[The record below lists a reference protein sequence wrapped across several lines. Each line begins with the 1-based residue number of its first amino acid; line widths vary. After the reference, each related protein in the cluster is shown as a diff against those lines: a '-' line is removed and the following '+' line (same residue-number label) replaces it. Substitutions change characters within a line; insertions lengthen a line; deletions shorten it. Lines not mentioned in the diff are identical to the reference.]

1 MADGSINIDINIP
14 VSKAISDIDD
24 LQKSISKLTDKDIE
38 VKVSQAQAEEKVN
51 DLVQMLSKVPEN
63 KRVQLYA
70 RAEKAGINSFSE
82 LLSALPKEKQ
92 TELLAKVEKN
102 QAINWKSYLDEL
114 PKEKRT
120 ELTAKAEKGEVI
132 DFKKLVD
139 EVPKKEETKLEAN
152 TKSAKENINDLSKEV
167 SNIKGKF
174 SSLKEIMLGTFAGN
188 MITNGINAITSSLKG
203 AWEMGM
209 RFNEEQDTM
218 RTVWKS
224 LTTEAPQDGKELV
237 NYINQTAQSSIYAA
251 DTINEMAQS
260 MYHVH
265 SNVDETKKW
274 TNSFVAL
281 GSTLHLTNDQL
292 SESAEMFSKIMAGG
306 NATAEDINVMINR
319 FPMFGEELQKVTG
332 KSMQEIR
339 KMTASGKLSAD
350 TISETLEALG
360 DKYKQGTEEGMT
372 SFMGMGMFIKAR
384 SSQLL
389 GEVTQSTFELSKKT
403 RDSITSLLSNDA
415 MDGYAKS
422 ISNAISGALTYIT
435 KFFSYISNNKWL
447 LDGIFLQLVQLGK
460 VIGGAVWQ
468 TFKGVVEGIV
478 DAFGGFKKND
488 SSPLLQKLLD
498 VLTKLTDHKE
508 EVAKLASNATKVFL
522 AFVAWKKT
530 TQTILGV
537 KKAVEQT
544 SEAIRSIKKAT
555 SVLISLA
562 KLSFSSVIASLKSFG
577 AALRPI
583 IALMIGNPIGLTI
596 TAIVALG
603 TAFVLAY
610 KYIKP
615 FRDAVNKT
623 WDAIKKLGKD
633 IVVLLEPG
641 FKKVGKLFKD
651 LQKTFED
658 GMKGLYKLWKVGWDA
673 IVDIV
678 SAITKPLRKVVTK
691 LLDSVGD
698 WISDKWSDIKKNTSK
713 SWENIKDTI
722 SDRLEETK
730 SSSTKLAGH
739 IASAVADKWDELHS
753 NSSKIWGNIS
763 STIVRLVQGLKRS
776 LDGIFSSISSAW
788 SNLWSGL
795 GSIFT
800 SIWSGVKGAV
810 RDGMNAVIDFINGG
824 INGVNSVISFFGGKK
839 NTIGTI
845 KKLATGTSAVN
856 ERQLAVVNDEKATDY
871 REAIFR
877 ANGQVEIPEGRDV
890 LTVLNPGDSVM
901 PAQATK
907 AMFPHYANGVGDWLS
922 AAWNNVKDW
931 AGDTYEAIKGAIAN
945 PLGTLQS
952 IFNKST
958 NNTSGVYRSIAD
970 GAGSYLPKVGADW
983 FKKQLE
989 KLKEA
994 LSIENVSGDANAW
1007 IPVIKQ
1013 VADRMNVELTSGGLS
1028 AILRR
1033 INQES
1038 GGSAT
1043 VTNNWDSNAKA
1054 GHPSKGLLQYIQP
1067 TLSAW
1072 AATSRGFGAN
1082 LSSGADQLA
1091 AMFNDSNWL
1100 RDISVSGGWGPT
1112 GHRRYANGGWANQA
1126 SIFGEDGLEVAINP
1140 SKQTADSLILQ
1151 AIRARAIA
1159 DPKGMSAKLNALVE
1173 RAKIGQISSFRAVQP
1188 NIDDSPS
1195 QVAKGLNTENNS
1207 VSGNV
1212 KLNIQLDSKIIAK
1225 ATYPLQKAMEAREI
1239 TILQNGGAIY

>member
-14 VSKAISDIDD
+14 VSKAISDIGD

-120 ELTAKAEKGEVI
+120 ELTAKAETAGITSFEDQLRHVPERKETE
-132 DFKKLVD
+132 LVATD
-139 EVPKKEETKLEAN
+139 HASRNIGAVKIN
-152 TKSAKENINDLSKEV
+152 SDSAGS
-167 SNIKGKF
+167 SM
-174 SSLKEIMLGTFAGN
+174 SSLGTIMKGTFLGGAILKGISS
-188 MITNGINAITSSLKG
+188 ITEGLKEMTSQAITSFDSLKTYEQTMEFAGIDKKKIEESKEALKEYSAATIYNVGEMSNTTATLAANGVKNFEGVTESLGNLVAVAGGGSQAMSSASLALTQIVG
-203 AWEMGM
+203 AGKMYTGDWNQFINMIPGASKKIQNALKDAGAYTGNFRDAMSKGKISSEEMIAAIEKLGNTKVAEKAATDTSKFSTAWQGM
-209 RFNEEQDTM
+209 QENVQDAILSIMDAIGTGGITGGLTKIADGFQSINDYAKNNKKQIQQW
-218 RTVWKS
+218 RDNFVQAIKPLGTVIKS
-224 LTTEAPQDGKELV
+224 VADLV
-237 NYINQTAQSSIYAA
+237 G
-251 DTINEMAQS
+251 
-260 MYHVH
+260 
-265 SNVDETKKW
+265 
-274 TNSFVAL
+274 SFVKSFVS
-281 GSTLHLTNDQL
+281 GFQ
-292 SESAEMFSKIMAGG
+292 SANK
-306 NATAEDINVMINR
+306 ATKGLN
-319 FPMFGEELQKVTG
+319 
-332 KSMQEIR
+332 
-339 KMTASGKLSAD
+339 LSAVVKGFKD
-350 TISETLEALG
+350 L
-360 DKYKQGTEEGMT
+360 
-372 SFMGMGMFIKAR
+372 
-384 SSQLL
+384 SS
-389 GEVTQSTFELSKKT
+389 
-403 RDSITSLLSNDA
+403 
-415 MDGYAKS
+415 
-422 ISNAISGALTYIT
+422 AIQIAT
-435 KFFSYISNNKWL
+435 KFLTPFVKY
-447 LDGIFLQLVQLGK
+447 LGN
-460 VIGGAVWQ
+460 IAGR
-468 TFKGVVEGIV
+468 
-478 DAFGGFKKND
+478 
-488 SSPLLQKLLD
+488 S
-498 VLTKLTDHKE
+498 
-508 EVAKLASNATKVFL
+508 VAA
-522 AFVAWKKT
+522 
-530 TQTILGV
+530 
-537 KKAVEQT
+537 
-544 SEAIRSIKKAT
+544 AIKI
-555 SVLISLA
+555 
-562 KLSFSSVIASLKSFG
+562 
-577 AALRPI
+577 
-583 IALMIGNPIGLTI
+583 TI
-596 TAIVALG
+596 TAFQQFAKVTKDVTDVLG
-603 TAFVLAY
+603 DLFSGNW
-610 KYIKP
+610 K
-615 FRDAVNKT
+615 
-623 WDAIKKLGKD
+623 
-633 IVVLLEPG
+633 
-641 FKKVGKLFKD
+641 KLFKD
-651 LQKTFED
+651 LQKTFKD
-658 GMKGLYKLWKVGWDA
+658 GMKGLYKLWKVGWEA

-691 LLDSVGD
+691 LLDSLGD
-698 WISDKWSDIKKNTSK
+698 WVSDKWSDIKKNTSK

-730 SSSTKLAGH
+730 SSSIKLAGH
-739 IASAVADKWDELHS
+739 IASAVADKWNELHS

-763 STIVRLVQGLKRS
+763 STIVRLVQRLKRS
-776 LDGIFSSISSAW
+776 LDGIFNAISSAW

-795 GSIFT
+795 GSIFI
-800 SIWSGVKGAV
+800 SVWSGVKGAV

-839 NTIGTI
+839 NTISTI

-922 AAWNNVKDW
+922 AAWNNIKNW
-931 AGDTYEAIKGAIAN
+931 AGDTYEAIKEAISN
-945 PLGTLQS
+945 PLGTLQN
-952 IFNKST
+952 IFNKPT
-958 NNTSGVYRSIAD
+958 NNAKGIYREIAD
-970 GAGSYLPKVGADW
+970 GVGSYLPKVGADW

-989 KLKEA
+989 KMKEA
-994 LSIENVSGDANAW
+994 LSIENVSGDADAW
-1007 IPVIKQ
+1007 IPVIKR

-1072 AATSRGFGAN
+1072 AATTRGFGAN

-1126 SIFGEDGLEVAINP
+1126 SIFGEDGAEVAINP

-1173 RAKIGQISSFRAVQP
+1173 RSKIGQISSFRAVQP

-1239 TILQNGGAIY
+1239 TILQNGGAIPSVF